1 MSAGIKYTD
10 LHSLPAYNTSS
21 TSRLKSLYSDIS
33 RQKHSNPTSYRSTVH
48 WWREVLR
55 AVVLKHWLPQSSDTL
70 VLHALPTLA
79 DSFRYEGTGKPLCL
93 ATVIVSRLE
102 SRILDANANVDSVKS
117 ELQEEKSYIPL
128 NQFLTATQP
137 IYDPGWLPYR
147 IANYV
152 IGKPLWWA
160 LQQTGVVESGEVIES
175 DTQRWKR
182 VKGDYV
188 LRELVESAAQSV
200 LAHQRTKE
208 TGAFADKLYSIES
221 FRKEFSGVA
230 LPDVILSNLDMKVLL
245 KHLERDMNN
254 VVVDGKVVTQP
265 HTQLPRTNISSNR
278 LSSLLTRT
286 RILEQSMLLTMVCS
300 T

>member
-10 LHSLPAYNTSS
+10 LHSLPAYKTSS
-21 TSRLKSLYSDIS
+21 TPRLKSLYSDIS

-48 WWREVLR
+48 WWHEVLQ
-55 AVVLKHWLPQSSDTL
+55 AVILKHWLPQSPDTL

-93 ATVIVSRLE
+93 ATVIVSPVGDRV
-102 SRILDANANVDSVKS
+102 LDTSTNVDSVKS

-128 NQFLTATQP
+128 TQFLTATKS

-160 LQQTGVVESGEVIES
+160 LQQTGVVASGEVIES
-175 DTQRWKR
+175 DTQRWRR

-188 LRELVESAAQSV
+188 LRGLVESATQGI
-200 LAHQRTKE
+200 LTHQRTKE
-208 TGAFADKLYSIES
+208 TGAFADKLYNIES

-230 LPDVILSNLDMKVLL
+230 LPDVVLSDLDMKVLL
-245 KHLERDMNN
+245 KHLERDAKV
-254 VVVDGKVVTQP
+254 VVVDGKVTTR
-265 HTQLPRTNISSNR
+265 HRIHLPNANATPYR
-278 LSSLLTRT
+278 LSSLLTRIQ
-286 RILEQSMLLTMVCS
+286 ILEQSLPLIVAYS
-300 T
+300 S